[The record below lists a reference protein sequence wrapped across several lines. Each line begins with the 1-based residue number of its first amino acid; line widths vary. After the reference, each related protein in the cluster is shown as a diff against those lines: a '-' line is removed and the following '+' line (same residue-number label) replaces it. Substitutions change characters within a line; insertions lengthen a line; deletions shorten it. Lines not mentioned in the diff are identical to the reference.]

1 MVLRCVPYQNAQ
13 RRLILQVVKETR
25 VDLMAPPDR
34 RKFQVQCD
42 AGSQGRFEVGTDT
55 LSVRVGQR
63 MRAGKEQ
70 EMWDSVN
77 ILCKEQADGSRTVEV
92 LVSHPDWEEAK
103 TIAAIHSRPQD
114 DGTAAP
120 SPKCDLQFS
129 GPDGLHRARG

>member
-1 MVLRCVPYQNAQ
+1 
-13 RRLILQVVKETR
+13 

-42 AGSQGRFEVGTDT
+42 AGSRGRFEVGTDT

-77 ILCKEQADGSRTVEV
+77 ILCKVQPDGSLTVEV

-114 DGTAAP
+114 SGTGTQ
-120 SPKCDLQFS
+120 SLKCDLQPS
-129 GPDGLHRARG
+129 GPGGLQRASGAQ